1 MVKKQFNQK
10 TKGGKKLRNSGGRN
24 FKGKIKDKTDSS
36 KFKNSHASKENLKN
50 KNTSIK
56 LSQEDGDLNSNSI
69 QAKDEQSGNNA
80 DFYLDDQD
88 LDLVED
94 SLSESGSQNLSM
106 SEDDAGSELDFGEED
121 YVESEDEDVQSGED
135 QKREKKL
142 TKLELKK
149 LINKCGEGAP
159 MAITKMIILFSK
171 ITSNSQK
178 LESLDEDNALNKPK
192 IVQNLLKFC
201 IKNLA
206 EILVLK
212 IHSINAQGVK
222 ENSLSDKSSV
232 IKNLI
237 KRYLGVLTKYIKTT
251 ENAMLAF
258 IYKNMGT
265 ISELI
270 FVYKNFIEIFLKLSI
285 KVWADKHGTNTSS
298 SAFRLVKEILQKK
311 PEHFENSLKLFYINY
326 LEVAK
331 ATNWNTIM
339 KIKQMQ
345 DEIISLLSL
354 DTQKAYITIFTFIRK
369 MCLQLRLTIND
380 RKAASIKNIYNWQ
393 FINSIQLWTRVVS
406 KYYTVKTSDINLLAY
421 PLIQTLIGVIRL
433 NLVDTFFPL
442 KIFLV
447 NLLNQL
453 SYSTGI
459 FIPVSSYLLEII
471 ESSHFKGKFK
481 EKNVTQSENT
491 TAPDVNV
498 NLKFKDEDFK
508 NYGFVSYLLE
518 ETLDSLCEFLASN
531 SHKFSFPEIAF
542 GVSYNLKKIAKN
554 MMVRNKGKLK
564 N

>member
-1 MVKKQFNQK
+1 MTKKQFNQK
-10 TKGGKKLRNSGGRN
+10 SKGGKKLRNAGGRN
-24 FKGKIKDKTDSS
+24 FKGKIKAKGD
-36 KFKNSHASKENLKN
+36 NLKSN
-50 KNTSIK
+50 KPQGAKETFKKKNNN
-56 LSQEDGDLNSNSI
+56 LSQEDGEFNNKNTPDQDNE
-69 QAKDEQSGNNA
+69 QAGNNA
-80 DFYLDDQD
+80 DFYLDDRD

-94 SLSESGSQNLSM
+94 SLSESGSENVSM
-106 SEDDAGSELDFGEED
+106 SEDDGGSELDFGEED
-121 YVESEDEDVQSGED
+121 YVESENEEVQSGEEE
-135 QKREKKL
+135 KREKKL
-142 TKLELKK
+142 TKVELKK

-171 ITSNSQK
+171 VTSTTQK
-178 LESLDEDNALNKPK
+178 LESLDEDNALNNPK
-192 IVQNLLKFC
+192 IVQNLIKFC

-206 EILVLK
+206 EILALK
-212 IHSINAQGVK
+212 LHSINAQGVK

-237 KRYLGVLTKYIKTT
+237 KRYLAVLSKYIKST

-270 FVYKNFIEIFLKLSI
+270 FVYKNFLEIFLKLSI
-285 KVWADKHGTNTSS
+285 KVWADRHGTNTSS
-298 SAFRLVKEILQKK
+298 SALRLVKEILQKK

-339 KIKQMQ
+339 RIKQMQ
-345 DEIISLLSL
+345 NEIISLLSL

-406 KYYTVKTSDINLLAY
+406 KYYSTKTSDINLLAY
-421 PLIQTLIGVIRL
+421 PLIQTIIGVIRL

-447 NLLNQL
+447 NLLNEL
-453 SYSTGI
+453 SYATGI
-459 FIPVSSYLLEII
+459 YTPVSSYLLEIV

-481 EKNVTQSENT
+481 EKNVTQSEGN

-508 NYGFVSYLLE
+508 NYGYVTYLLE
-518 ETLDSLCEFLASN
+518 ETLDSLCEFLAAN

-542 GVSYNLKKIAKN
+542 GVTYHLKKIAKN
-554 MMVRNKGKLK
+554 MMVSKKIK
-564 N
+564 F